1 LLASDSGVIGL
12 TKEHI
17 QHLKMRLCVS
27 LGAGCLAFST
37 VASIATLAG
46 NQAPEVAWTL
56 SVIAFV
62 LVSLLTIFYL
72 VYVVKRL
79 KILKAFEDLCNS
91 FYEDIE
97 NLFELPIDLSKL
109 DSTYKI
115 LILTESV
122 S

>member
-1 LLASDSGVIGL
+1 MASDSGVIGL
-12 TKEHI
+12 TKEHT
-17 QHLKMRLCVS
+17 QHLEMRLCFS
-27 LGAGCLAFST
+27 LGAGSLAFST

-91 FYEDIE
+91 FYKDIE
-97 NLFELPIDLSKL
+97 NLFELRIDLSKL